1 MPRCHSPIRV
11 AFKGLHMQRIRR
23 PALGLSTLLIG
34 AALPLGMA
42 LLLDACGGYGSSSSG
57 GGSGTTP
64 CGGSYAP
71 CPAPTVTLTAPT
83 AGATV
88 SGTVALTATA
98 SASSTYGLSI
108 TQVAFM
114 VDGASVGTAMSS
126 PYTVNWDSASVDNG
140 KHSLTAVATDSVGDM
155 ATSPAVSVTVQNPAG
170 AAADMDPSQIFP
182 APDSKASGRAQLS
195 VQADTGAASGT
206 VTLQGFSATHVSIN
220 EGFAGSS
227 GASLIML
234 TPGAAGTL
242 EWQLPAGALLTA
254 EQLTAL
260 MQGRLYVVATSA
272 AHPEGEVRGQLVPAN
287 IKVMFSP
294 LSAAPAA
301 AELGIA
307 AHGMAATT
315 LDTSA
320 GTLTIHVNTSG
331 VEDAMAAQA
340 GSAAVTLALV
350 RDSVALGHWSAEL
363 AHVSASDL
371 AGVAAGRWSVSVA
384 TPTAPEGALRG
395 QIRPQLPAPA
405 E

>member
-1 MPRCHSPIRV
+1 M
-11 AFKGLHMQRIRR
+11 
-23 PALGLSTLLIG
+23 G

-42 LLLDACGGYGSSSSG
+42 LMLDACGGYGSSSSNG

-71 CPAPTVTLTAPT
+71 CPSPTVTLTAPA

-98 SASSTYGLSI
+98 SASATYGLSI

-140 KHSLTAVATDSVGDM
+140 MHSLTAVATDNVGGT
-155 ATSPAVSVTVQNPAG
+155 ATSAPVSVTVQNPAG
-170 AAADMDPSQIFP
+170 AAAEMDPSQIFP

-195 VQADTGAASGT
+195 VQADTGAASGS
-206 VTLQGFSATHVSIN
+206 VTLQGFTATAVTIN
-220 EGFAGSS
+220 AGFAGST
-227 GASLIML
+227 GERLMALA
-234 TPGAAGTL
+234 PRAAGTG
-242 EWQLPAGALLTA
+242 EWQLPAGTLLTA
-254 EQLTAL
+254 QQLTAL
-260 MQGRLYVVATSA
+260 MQGGLYVVATSA
-272 AHPEGEVRGQLVPAN
+272 AHPDGEVRGQLVPAN

-294 LSAAPAA
+294 LSAAPRA

-307 AHGMAATT
+307 AHGVAATT
-315 LDTSA
+315 LDAAA

-340 GSAAVTLALV
+340 GSAGVTLALV
-350 RDSVALGHWSAEL
+350 RDSVAVGHWSAEL
-363 AHVSASDL
+363 AHVSAGDL
-371 AGVAAGRWSVSVA
+371 AGVAAGRWSVNVA

-395 QIRPQLPAPA
+395 AIRPELPART